1 MEVSSL
7 FKSTTEMVLAAR
19 VARLFYFSRQ
29 SKVQIATSLRITR
42 FEVARL
48 LDVARAAGVVTITV
62 NEPGALDLELSE
74 RLRAKFGLDHAV
86 VVRSPGAGSEQTRDH
101 VGAAAADLLC
111 EISTT
116 EDVIGLSWA
125 RAVLDMATH
134 IDGLKARRVVQFT
147 GALTRSDVNS
157 SAPEVVRNVA
167 IKAGAE
173 YSVFYAPLLV
183 SDVATAQGLYRQE
196 QVKSA
201 TTHYPNVTKAVVGVG
216 GWNPPHSTLYDA
228 MSPDE
233 RAMALRDGVQADL
246 SGVLIDAKG
255 GAVQSSL
262 SERIV
267 AISAEQLKEVPTV
280 IALAYG
286 VGKVPAARAGL
297 AGGYLQG
304 LVTHTDFALGLLE
317 AP

>member
-1 MEVSSL
+1 M

-19 VARLFYFSRQ
+19 VARLFYFARQ
-29 SKVQIATSLRITR
+29 SKVQIATSLDITR

-48 LDVARAAGVVTITV
+48 LELARTAGIVKISV
-62 NEPGALDLELSE
+62 NEPGALDLALSE
-74 RLRAKFGLDHAV
+74 QLRAKFGLDHAV
-86 VVRSPGAGSEQTRDH
+86 VVRTGGASSEQTRAQI
-101 VGAAAADLLC
+101 GQAAADLLC
-111 EISTT
+111 EISTVD
-116 EDVIGLSWA
+116 DVIGLSWA

-134 IDGLKARRVVQFT
+134 LDGLKAQRVVQVT

-173 YSVFYAPLLV
+173 YSIFYAPLLV
-183 SDVATAQGLYRQE
+183 SDVDTAKGLYRQK
-196 QVKSA
+196 QVVS
-201 TTHYPNVTKAVVGVG
+201 TTAHYRSVTKAIVGVG
-216 GWNPPHSTLYDA
+216 GWDPPHSTLHDA

-233 RAMALRDGVQADL
+233 RVMALHDGVKADL
-246 SGVLIDAKG
+246 SGVLIDAEG

-267 AISAEQLKEVPTV
+267 AISAAQLKEVPMV

-286 VGKVPAARAGL
+286 VGKVPAARAAL

-304 LVTHTDFALGLLE
+304 LVTHTDFALGLLA

>member
-1 MEVSSL
+1 M

-29 SKVQIATSLRITR
+29 SKVQIATSLAVTR

-48 LDVARAAGVVTITV
+48 LDLARTAGIVTITV
-62 NEPGALDLELSE
+62 NEPGAIDLELSE
-74 RLRAKFGLDHAV
+74 HLRERFGLDHAV
-86 VVRSPGAGSEQTRDH
+86 VVRTGGASSEQTRAQI
-101 VGAAAADLLC
+101 GQAAADLLC
-111 EISTT
+111 EISTVD
-116 EDVIGLSWA
+116 DVIGLSWA

-134 IDGLKARRVVQFT
+134 LDGLKAQRVVQFT

-173 YSVFYAPLLV
+173 YSIFYAPLLV
-183 SDVATAQGLYRQE
+183 SDVATAKGLYRQE
-196 QVKSA
+196 QVVS
-201 TTHYPNVTKAVVGVG
+201 TTSHYRSVTKAIVGVG
-216 GWNPPHSTLYDA
+216 GWDPPHSTLYDA
-228 MSPDE
+228 MSSQE
-233 RAMALRDGVQADL
+233 RAMALRDGVLADL
-246 SGVLIDAKG
+246 SGVLIGADGA
-255 GAVQSSL
+255 AVQSSL
-262 SERIV
+262 TERIV

-286 VGKVPAARAGL
+286 TGKVSAAL
-297 AGGYLQG
+297 AALKGGYLQG

>member
-1 MEVSSL
+1 M

-19 VARLFYFSRQ
+19 VARLFFFARQ
-29 SKVQIATSLRITR
+29 SKVQIATTLHITR

-48 LDVARAAGVVTITV
+48 LDVARTSGIVTITV
-62 NEPGALDLELSE
+62 TEPGAIDLELSGQ
-74 RLRAKFGLDHAV
+74 LRARFGLDHAV
-86 VVRSPGAGSEQTRDH
+86 VVRTGGGSQEQTRDQI
-101 VGAAAADLLC
+101 GAAAADLLC
-111 EISTT
+111 EISTVD
-116 EDVIGLSWA
+116 DVIGLSWA

-134 IDGLKARRVVQFT
+134 IDGLKARRIVQFT

-167 IKAGAE
+167 IKSGAE
-173 YSVFYAPLLV
+173 SSVFYAPLLV
-183 SDVATAQGLYRQE
+183 SDVETAQGLYRQE
-196 QVKSA
+196 QVASA
-201 TTHYPNVTKAVVGVG
+201 TSYYPTVTKAIVGVG
-216 GWNPPHSTLYDA
+216 GWDPPHSTLYDA

-233 RAMALRDGVQADL
+233 RAMALRDGVRADL
-246 SGVLIDAKG
+246 SGVLIDADG

-262 SERIV
+262 TERIV

-286 VGKVPAARAGL
+286 VGKVPAARAAL

-304 LVTHTDFALGLLE
+304 LVTHTDFALGLLA

>member
-1 MEVSSL
+1 M

-29 SKVQIATSLRITR
+29 SKVQIATSLQITR

-48 LDVARAAGVVTITV
+48 LDLARTAGIVTITV
-62 NEPGALDLELSE
+62 SDPGAVDLELSE
-74 RLRAKFGLDHAV
+74 QLRARFGLDHAV
-86 VVRSPGAGSEQTRDH
+86 VVRTQGASSEQTRGH
-101 VGAAAADLLC
+101 IGAAAADLLC
-111 EISTT
+111 EISTV

-201 TTHYPNVTKAVVGVG
+201 RAYYPSVTKAVVGVG
-216 GWNPPHSTLYDA
+216 GWDPPHSTLYDA
-228 MSPDE
+228 MSLDE
-233 RAMALRDGVQADL
+233 RAMARRDGVQADL
-246 SGVLIDAKG
+246 SGVLIDADG

-286 VGKVPAARAGL
+286 VGKVPAARAAL

-304 LVTHTDFALGLLE
+304 LVTHTDFALGLLA